1 MIRSVHPSIALAAVS
16 IGLSPVATAAAT
28 PEPTL
33 APFVMGG
40 GPPASMSG
48 DPIGAALAVVAL
60 GIVVTVVTVF
70 ALAITSRR
78 SRPA

>member
-1 MIRSVHPSIALAAVS
+1 MRSVHPSVALAAVS

-28 PEPTL
+28 PEPTS

-48 DPIGAALAVVAL
+48 DPIAAALAVVAL
-60 GIVVTVVTVF
+60 GMVVAVLTVF
-70 ALAITSRR
+70 AVALTSRK